1 MRLLLILL
9 LFKTS
14 TLFSQNENIIIS
26 QPETNTFY
34 KGFSQIIRIG
44 FSHKKVKKVKV
55 ICEKCDT
62 IYYLKDNYY
71 LVKSA
76 QNDSITIDVLSKNDK
91 ILYSHIYKTRNIP
104 IPNLKIDDFQP
115 LDTISVLPNLLSLE
129 NSIDPNIRIGFV
141 VMEWKTNSNGRNF
154 NGFGSKFSK
163 EFIEFIKEQ
172 KKGMFMIEINYRGP
186 DKISKTT
193 KELFFFNL

>member
-62 IYYLKDNYY
+62 TIHMEIHKKLDYNFHCPCGSKMTLIFYLKSPD
-71 LVKSA
+71 VR
-76 QNDSITIDVLSKNDK
+76 SI
-91 ILYSHIYKTRNIP
+91 
-104 IPNLKIDDFQP
+104 
-115 LDTISVLPNLLSLE
+115 
-129 NSIDPNIRIGFV
+129 
-141 VMEWKTNSNGRNF
+141 
-154 NGFGSKFSK
+154 
-163 EFIEFIKEQ
+163 
-172 KKGMFMIEINYRGP
+172 
-186 DKISKTT
+186 
-193 KELFFFNL
+193 